1 MEHLSTTYEK
11 AKSKKVRYEKKRKE
25 RKQKKKTDHLGIIER
40 KFFLTPEKKKEGKQK
55 TKPDHERDY

>member
-25 RKQKKKTDHLGIIER
+25 RKQKKKQITLELLKGI
-40 KFFLTPEKKKEGKQK
+40 FF
-55 TKPDHERDY
+55 